1 MRGRWLLDANVP
13 VQMVRRL
20 SGYGLVAETT
30 SERGWN
36 SLVNGK
42 LLEAAATNGFAAI
55 LTRDRLFG
63 ESASKA
69 RKKYSQIGIVILT
82 LPQLRAAE
90 FDAAFVAAWSRRSIK
105 PEPGEI
111 IEWP

>member
-1 MRGRWLLDANVP
+1 MRGRWLLDANLP

-30 SERGWN
+30 AARGWN

-42 LLEAAATNGFAAI
+42 LLEAAATNGFSAI

-63 ESASKA
+63 ESASKTL
-69 RKKYSQIGIVILT
+69 KKYSQIGIVILT

-90 FDAAFVAAWSRRSIK
+90 FDLAFVSAWSKQSIN
-105 PEPGEI
+105 PVPGKI